1 MKLFGGSSGSRHTSR
16 GVKKAVKKGQY
27 NEDWSAYGLD
37 YRNSKREARA
47 AVDPDENLEKSE
59 YGLSQQED
67 IESFMEEVEEAPAK
81 KKKSAG
87 KIILRILIVI
97 LILLLLIF
105 IAGIIFMKVYVKPPE
120 VNNTIRPSSASQSQS
135 EDGESGDAETQTVT
149 TGRDPDKYTFVVFGM
164 DNGNGNTDTIMVA
177 TYDVG
182 DNTLNIV
189 SVPRDTM
196 VNVPWQTK
204 KVNSIYANTGGPEG
218 FVQGLSDLLGY
229 EVDFYV
235 KVDLDA
241 FVTLIDAI
249 GGVYYDVPVNMNYED
264 PTQNL
269 SIHISKG
276 YQLLNGEDAMK
287 VIRFRRYGNGD
298 IGRIN
303 TQQDFLKTAAQQI
316 LDNKGNINVSTYVNV
331 FLNDVETD
339 LTYGNL
345 VWLGEKFLGMNMDN
359 INFYTLPGNYGDHV
373 RHGGSD
379 ISYVSVYVDEWLE
392 MINQYLNPFVE
403 EITLDNVN
411 ILTRNPNTGKLYS
424 TSGELA
430 FSDGWG
436 GARAS

>member
-1 MKLFGGSSGSRHTSR
+1 
-16 GVKKAVKKGQY
+16 
-27 NEDWSAYGLD
+27 
-37 YRNSKREARA
+37 
-47 AVDPDENLEKSE
+47 
-59 YGLSQQED
+59 
-67 IESFMEEVEEAPAK
+67 MEEVEEEPAK

-87 KIILRILIVI
+87 RILLRILIVI
-97 LILLLLIF
+97 LVLLLLIA
-105 IAGIIFMKVYVKPPE
+105 IAGVIFMKVYVKPPE
-120 VNNTIRPSSASQSQS
+120 VNNVIRPSSNASQS
-135 EDGESGDAETQTVT
+135 ETGEEGETQAEEVI

-177 TYDVG
+177 TYDAG
-182 DNTLNIV
+182 DGSLNIV

-204 KVNSIYANTGGPEG
+204 KVNSIYANTGGAEG
-218 FVQGLSDLLGY
+218 FVKGLSDLLGY

-235 KVDLDA
+235 KIDLDA

-264 PTQNL
+264 PTQKL
-269 SIHISKG
+269 YIHINKG

-316 LDNKGNINVSTYVNV
+316 LENKKSINVSTYVNV

-345 VWLGEKFLGMNMDN
+345 VWFGEQFLKMNKEN

-373 RHGGSD
+373 RHGGKD
-379 ISYVSVYVDEWLE
+379 ISYVTVYVDEWLD
-392 MINQYLNPFVE
+392 MVNQYLNPFVE
-403 EITLDNVN
+403 PIELENVN
-411 ILTRNPNTGKLYS
+411 ILTRNPNTGKLYA